1 MTGVP
6 GQFDDADD
14 DYTPSTA
21 CNKVLGPNETASHQ
35 SAKAHSMVELV
46 DSGAYRQNVEAQAGS
61 PSNDLNS
68 VDDIMNTSD
77 ELYEEYD
84 HLSEDE
90 EDLDAMAEITID
102 DQWFDSSKDFT
113 KQFNRMRAHMAG
125 FAPTTSSFRA
135 PLPTSH
141 DSQPHCI
148 PGSGGIQSVM
158 KNNQADLEND
168 VNAKSTSFNTGA
180 THATNSRASELHKTA
195 IKGQIL
201 NRIESRLQHSDIDK
215 GSTELI
221 KKFSSRINLN
231 NNLDLLRND
240 IRATNK
246 KGDDSKYLNKD
257 KSDRATVEQVLDPR
271 TRMIL
276 FKMLNKNVIY
286 EVNGCISTGKEANVY
301 HALTQNQDH
310 MAIKIYK
317 TSILTF
323 KDRDRYVSGEFRF
336 RHGYSKSNPRKMV
349 QTWAEK
355 EMRNL
360 KRLHVAGIPCP
371 EPILLRLHVLLMTF
385 IGDKKGWAAPR
396 LKDAVI
402 TDEATYRDLYR
413 QLLKILWTMFHKCK
427 LVHADFSEYNL
438 LYQKKKIYV
447 IDVSQSVEHDHPHAL
462 EFLRKD
468 CANVVDYFRKR
479 LTEQIMTLREIFDFV
494 VSDLSVFVAYINE
507 HSDDSVVVDN
517 SPTST
522 NNETTILDRYLDM
535 THIEISKRPSTYLDD
550 NTVQSNEQVFKNV
563 FIPRTLDEI
572 QTAETDIQ
580 KIRDGDDGDIL
591 YKMVTGLKVE
601 TPGAKKAVKVAANG
615 VIRTYDSDGDYE
627 SSNCKIADLSESN
640 SKDSHN
646 ANVTPQP
653 DITECVRLPEENC
666 SKSESV
672 SGSNSSDSDSSMGDE
687 SENPDDSSSELP
699 PKRKGTAATKQKKF
713 EDKDVKR
720 ERHRLVKEAKREK
733 RKSKMPKSVKKRKE
747 KLSSSRK

>member
-102 DQWFDSSKDFT
+102 DQWFDSSK
-113 KQFNRMRAHMAG
+113 
-125 FAPTTSSFRA
+125 
-135 PLPTSH
+135 
-141 DSQPHCI
+141 
-148 PGSGGIQSVM
+148 GGIQSVM

-336 RHGYSKSNPRKMV
+336 RHG
-349 QTWAEK
+349 
-355 EMRNL
+355 
-360 KRLHVAGIPCP
+360 
-371 EPILLRLHVLLMTF
+371 
-385 IGDKKGWAAPR
+385 AAPR

-427 LVHADFSEYNL
+427 LVHADFL
-438 LYQKKKIYV
+438 LQFVPKCIFLFTLIIFYERVDIDSAPYFNYSNNMYVNRYQKKIYV

-494 VSDLSVFVAYINE
+494 VSDLGVFVAYINE

-550 NTVQSNEQVFKNV
+550 NTVQSNEQ
-563 FIPRTLDEI
+563 
-572 QTAETDIQ
+572 
-580 KIRDGDDGDIL
+580 IL

-687 SENPDDSSSELP
+687 SENLTIVLELP
-699 PKRKGTAATKQKKF
+699 PKEEGTAATKQRELRMEREERMLPLHKF
-713 EDKDVKR
+713 FPRIRFYINPAAHD
-720 ERHRLVKEAKREK
+720 AA
-733 RKSKMPKSVKKRKE
+733 
-747 KLSSSRK
+747 